1 MTKKYQVIVP
11 PSVKKDLR
19 EIVEYDYEVNRTY
32 SEKIFRK
39 LVERISELEGFPE
52 KGRVVPELQDHNIA
66 TYKELIEDPYR
77 IIYKVLNDEVL
88 LVSVIDG
95 RRNVENVL
103 IKKLQR
109 KA

>member
-1 MTKKYQVIVP
+1 MIKKYKVLVP

-19 EIVEYDYEVNRTY
+19 DIVEYYYEVNQAY
-32 SEKIFRK
+32 SRKIFGK

-52 KGRVVPELQDHNIA
+52 KGRVVPELRDHNIE

-77 IIYKVLNDEVL
+77 IIYKIVNDEVL

-95 RRNVENVL
+95 RRNVEEIL

-109 KA
+109 K

>member
-1 MTKKYQVIVP
+1 MTKKFRVIVP

-19 EIVEYDYEVNRTY
+19 DIVEYYYEVNKSY
-32 SEKIFRK
+32 SQKLFNL
-39 LVERISELEGFPE
+39 LVERISELEAFPE
-52 KGRVVPELQDHNIA
+52 KGRVVPELRNHNIE

-77 IIYKVLNDEVL
+77 IIYRIMKEEVL

-95 RRNVENVL
+95 RRNVEEIL

-109 KA
+109 K

>member
-1 MTKKYQVIVP
+1 MTKKLKVVVP

-19 EIVEYDYEVNRTY
+19 EIVEYYFEVNPQY
-32 SEKIFRK
+32 SEKIFRTIID
-39 LVERISELEGFPE
+39 RISELEDFPE
-52 KGRVVPELQDHNIA
+52 KGRVVPELRDHNIL

-77 IIYKVLNDEVL
+77 IVYKVLTEEVL

-95 RRNVENVL
+95 RRNFEEVL

-109 KA
+109 K